1 MKWTLQNANEVEAR
15 CKKDRGRSG
24 TVVVLYLFT
33 EAHITDEKNKHFY
46 FLLME
51 AEQDGYVLENVD

>member
-15 CKKDRGRSG
+15 SKKDRGRSG
-24 TVVVLYLFT
+24 TVVLYLFT

-51 AEQDGYVLENVD
+51 AELDGYVLENVD